1 MRYGASMG
9 EHLTRVPVTFVFIH
23 FVQPRAASSCK
34 LEVGSGMSGVRR
46 PWTEVG
52 MNSLSCPAGSLH
64 ASFLC
69 LQEGEPRS
77 DRGAVDAWGLVPVSL
92 PLCCR
97 SMGTLRCRALTAK
110 MLVPARAWGPDPG

>member
-1 MRYGASMG
+1 MRYGDRMG
-9 EHLTRVPVTFVFIH
+9 EHLTRVPVTFAFIR

-52 MNSLSCPAGSLH
+52 MNSLGCPAGSLH

-69 LQEGEPRS
+69 LQDGELLRS

-97 SMGTLRCRALTAK
+97 STVTALQSSYCENACASVGLGT
-110 MLVPARAWGPDPG
+110 